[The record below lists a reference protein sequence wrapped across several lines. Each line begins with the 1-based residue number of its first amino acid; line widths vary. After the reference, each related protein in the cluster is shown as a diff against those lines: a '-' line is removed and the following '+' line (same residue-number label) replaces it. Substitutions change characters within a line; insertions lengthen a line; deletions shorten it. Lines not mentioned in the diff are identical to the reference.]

1 MGEQGTTVEKTGG
14 KQKPPAQNASS
25 NADAKLLADLQLAME
40 LPLPFKVDYWR
51 LEATTAPSSKKS
63 LLGFFK
69 KKEFSEEEMSK
80 LRQEAESA
88 PGQARVKIQML
99 GNKFASNTSLMM
111 LSAYCTYRMVLNSAN
126 RKEVLAGLKTATKE
140 AAIALT
146 SDGISLYN
154 VECFFTIYFEYLSR
168 LKRFQVATYKP
179 LREGTSHKGHLKNL
193 ANAIKLVDSL
203 FEEKSRATKV
213 LHQVRGKFK
222 SSSYTLPWEFA
233 DIQTAGK
240 MVEQSDYK
248 VPCGPAEA
256 RELLFY
262 SLALT
267 EIFARI
273 PILFPLVEAILKL
286 APESTQSLFL
296 RKNSIQITHIFT
308 QLNAAVQEDDSDR
321 QVTLARQIFK
331 TSSDNIHKMANQP
344 IKQSFEAD
352 PFFHLSRSTLLAFTS
367 FDADERKMMLQKS
380 IIAMQHVAK
389 LDLTKN
395 HVFTESA
402 QAMEKRLTVLLKEL
416 GGG

>member
-1 MGEQGTTVEKTGG
+1 MGEQQTAVDKTGG
-14 KQKPPAQNASS
+14 KQKPSAQNASS

-40 LPLPFKVDYWR
+40 LPLPFKIDYWR
-51 LEATTAPSSKKS
+51 LEASTAPSSKKS
-63 LLGFFK
+63 ILGIFK
-69 KKEFSEEEMSK
+69 RKEFSEEEMSK
-80 LRQEAESA
+80 LRQEAETA

-126 RKEVLAGLKTATKE
+126 RKEVLGGLKTATKE
-140 AAIALT
+140 AAVALM

-154 VECFFTIYFEYLSR
+154 VEAFFTIYFEYLSR

-179 LREGTSHKGHLKNL
+179 LREGGTHKEHTKNL
-193 ANAIKLVDSL
+193 ATAIKVCDSL

-267 EIFARI
+267 ETFARI
-273 PILFPLVEAILKL
+273 PILFPLVESILKL
-286 APESTQSLFL
+286 APESTQSLLL
-296 RKNSIQITHIFT
+296 RKNSIQITQVFS
-308 QLNAAVQEDDSDR
+308 QLNTAVQEEDTER
-321 QVTLARQIFK
+321 QCTLARQIFK
-331 TSSDNIHKMANQP
+331 TSADIIQKMANQP

-352 PFFHLSRSTLLAFTS
+352 PFFHLSRCTLLTFAS
-367 FDADERKMMLQKS
+367 FDIDERKMMLQKS
-380 IIAMQHVAK
+380 LKAMQHVAK

-395 HVFTESA
+395 HVYTESA
-402 QAMEKRLTVLLKEL
+402 QTIEKRLNNLLKDS
-416 GGG
+416 GG

>member
-1 MGEQGTTVEKTGG
+1 MGEQETTVKKTGG
-14 KQKPPAQNASS
+14 QPKSPAQHAANT
-25 NADAKLLADLQLAME
+25 ADAKLLADIQLAME
-40 LPLPFKVDYWR
+40 LPLPFKSDYWR
-51 LEATTAPSSKKS
+51 LEATSAPSSKKS
-63 LLGFFK
+63 ILRIFK

-80 LRQEAESA
+80 LRQESESA

-99 GNKFASNTSLMM
+99 GNKFATNTSLMM

-126 RKEVLAGLKTATKE
+126 RKEALGGLKTATKE
-140 AAIALT
+140 AALALM

-154 VECFFTIYFEYLSR
+154 VEAFFTIYFEYLSR

-273 PILFPLVEAILKL
+273 PILFPLVESILKL
-286 APESTQSLFL
+286 APESTPSLFL

-308 QLNAAVQEDDSDR
+308 QLNAAIQEDDSDR
-321 QVTLARQIFK
+321 QVTLARQIIK

-352 PFFHLSRSTLLAFTS
+352 PFFHLSRATLLTS
-367 FDADERKMMLQKS
+367 ANFGIDERKMMLQKS
-380 IIAMQHVAK
+380 IVAMKHVAK

-395 HVFTESA
+395 HVYTDSA
-402 QAMEKRLTVLLKEL
+402 QSIERRLNDLLADS
-416 GGG
+416 GG